1 MQIDISSLL
10 EEDLF
15 QFSHS
20 AAEGG
25 ENAGRNTWNAAL
37 RDASTRRP
45 PLLGTDEQLEA
56 FRDWVAD
63 FGAWDAEEIAAWSAE
78 EINALFLQFVSG
90 DVREAGA
97 DDLGSLNWEEY
108 QKDAE
113 AGRVPSYL
121 YKDGSGRIFYDL
133 SH

>member
-25 ENAGRNTWNAAL
+25 ENAGRNAWNAAL
-37 RDASTRRP
+37 HDASTRRP
-45 PLLGTDEQLEA
+45 PLLSTEEQLEA
-56 FRDWVAD
+56 FRYWVAD
-63 FGAWDAEEIAAWSAE
+63 FGAWSAEEIAAWSAE
-78 EINALFLQFVSG
+78 ETNALFLQFISG

-97 DDLGSLNWEEY
+97 DDLGSLDWEEY

-121 YKDGSGRIFYDL
+121 SKDEAGRILYDL
-133 SH
+133 TC

>member
-1 MQIDISSLL
+1 MQIDISALL

-45 PLLGTDEQLEA
+45 PLLSTDEQLES
-56 FRDWVAD
+56 FRAWVAD

-78 EINALFLQFVSG
+78 EINALFLQFISG

-97 DDLGSLNWEEY
+97 DDLGSLGWEEY
-108 QKDAE
+108 QKNAE
-113 AGRVPSYL
+113 AGRVSSYL
-121 YKDGSGRIFYDL
+121 YRDESGRIFYDL
-133 SH
+133 SR

>member
-1 MQIDISSLL
+1 MQIDISALL

-45 PLLGTDEQLEA
+45 PLLSTEEQLEA
-56 FRDWVAD
+56 FRDWVSD

-90 DVREAGA
+90 DVRNAGE
-97 DDLGSLNWEEY
+97 DDLASLDWEEY

-121 YKDGSGRIFYDL
+121 YKDESGRIVYDL
-133 SH
+133 SR